1 MRNGVRFINMEA
13 ATAPAGAVLE
23 PFGGYDDDG
32 FLKVRKSTRDNAT
45 DVIFNGP
52 GEVAAGAV
60 GEGYPA
66 HPIATAGI
74 DSASLPLANRQTL
87 GTAVGGWRLVTTKT
101 GFVAIAQAYNGL
113 VDVQPQLSAAGDG
126 SVKVSPT
133 LTRAD
138 NPIAIDDDKTAK
150 VIRFGPDFYVDEG
163 DAADDPKTVWAKLTK
178 LIQFID
184 KVCITNPVFTA
195 IKTDGVLTGI
205 AIDGVE
211 ITEGGIDLDLKTLI
225 NPQKKTAKL
234 PPSTEVKEV
243 ECGVFDEDCCPS
255 TWWCT
260 GPDGDPAWTVVEVV
274 YGGAP
279 PEGGYGPY
287 ATEEDAN
294 TACVDPDDPG
304 EPVEVACCPDN
315 PVPRTLTI
323 TEVGGGSFPLVY
335 NATYGGTGAWLTYP
349 PDDFPDYPGK
359 ISLAGGGGYARIALN
374 GSGSC
379 TITANLDGNICEG
392 SSAVD
397 PVITCSPFSMTFPLT
412 FVVFG
417 GGSCPCDGE
426 TRNFVITE

>member
-1 MRNGVRFINMEA
+1 MPIPTRDTAKKILALLAKSGDGNIGKQRPARRGGGDRVPVLVLCDSVTPADESGVGAQCYPASIIDVNSLLDSQTLTGTVWLTVLGESGEPVVP
-13 ATAPAGAVLE
+13 TVDTPYLGLYAGAVT
-23 PFGGYDDDG
+23 PGDSD
-32 FLKVRKSTRDNAT
+32 STRLR
-45 DVIFNGP
+45 VF
-52 GEVAAGAV
+52 AAAKGDV
-60 GEGYPA
+60 GELSFP
-66 HPIATAGI
+66 
-74 DSASLPLANRQTL
+74 DSITFL
-87 GTAVGGWRLVTTKT
+87 
-101 GFVAIAQAYNGL
+101 
-113 VDVQPQLSAAGDG
+113 
-126 SVKVSPT
+126 
-133 LTRAD
+133 
-138 NPIAIDDDKTAK
+138 
-150 VIRFGPDFYVDEG
+150 E
-163 DAADDPKTVWAKLTK
+163 KL
-178 LIQFID
+178 
-184 KVCITNPVFTA
+184 CATNPTISVTKA
-195 IKTDGVLTGI
+195 DGYLTGI
-205 AIDGVE
+205 LINGVE
-211 ITEGGIDLDLKTLI
+211 VTEGGIPFPLDTSLT
-225 NPQKKTAKL
+225 PQRKTATL
-234 PPSTEVKEV
+234 PAGTTITDVPCT
-243 ECGVFDEDCCPS
+243 GLDDDCCVS

-260 GPDGDPAWTVVEVV
+260 GPDGDPAWTVVEVP
-274 YGGAP
+274 YGEDP

-287 ATEEDAN
+287 ATEEDAD
-294 TACVDPDDPG
+294 TACVDPEDPG

-359 ISLAGGGGYARIALN
+359 IPLAGGGGYARIVLN